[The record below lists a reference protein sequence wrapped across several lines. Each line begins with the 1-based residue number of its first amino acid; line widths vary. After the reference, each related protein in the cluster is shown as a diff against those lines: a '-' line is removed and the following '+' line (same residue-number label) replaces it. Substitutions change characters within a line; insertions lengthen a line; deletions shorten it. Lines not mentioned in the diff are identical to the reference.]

1 MKKPVLIALAVSLMA
16 FPAYV
21 CAARGAGSGEREPVD
36 QQILY
41 SVDDRTDDDSQRN
54 GAMSF
59 QKFSFEICGDP
70 TRIKDMAF
78 YDIEERPSKK
88 IGCTILYQFDW

>member
-21 CAARGAGSGEREPVD
+21 CAAWGAGRGERGPVD

-41 SVDDRTDDDSQRN
+41 SVDDRTDDDSKGN
-54 GAMSF
+54 GGMSF

-78 YDIEERPSKK
+78 RDIEERPSKK
-88 IGCTILYQFDW
+88 IGCTILYHLDW